1 MQAHDSRLESILD
14 SVEALFARDG
24 YHATSMRDIAD
35 ASGLSVAG
43 IYYYIPSKQIALAMV
58 CERIFDRLDAG
69 VPTPDSAATPIEL
82 LQRFVRSHLRY
93 VLAND
98 SAYRVLLHDM
108 ELLEGAASERV
119 RLRKRNYF
127 RSLAH
132 MIARIDPA
140 ARFTARLAAGAL
152 FGMLNWA
159 PTWYR
164 AEIDGNCDQAT
175 DALTSLF
182 LGGLLASG
190 NVAEALL

>member
-24 YHATSMRDIAD
+24 YHATSMRDIAE
-35 ASGLSVAG
+35 ASGISVAG
-43 IYYYIPSKQIALAMV
+43 IYYYIPSKQDALAKV

-69 VPTPDSAATPIEL
+69 VPRIDDGAATALEL

-108 ELLEGAASERV
+108 ELLEGVARARV
-119 RLRKRNYF
+119 RTRKRNYF
-127 RSLAH
+127 GLLEE
-132 MIARIDPA
+132 MMQRIDPG
-140 ARFTARLAAGAL
+140 ARFTTRVAAGAL

-164 AEIDGNCDQAT
+164 AEIDGNCEQIT

-190 NVAEALL
+190 KAVAAR